1 MKLKKH
7 IFLIALLA
15 VYALAVGVYEATRR
29 SVPWSSVLITWG
41 IFAVILVCL
50 WFVMGKI
57 EELRS
62 RREMEDEMRQMEKMN
77 PDLDDVIDK
86 GVEDAESAG
95 GDDDDDDAPVR
106 PLNQ

>member
-1 MKLKKH
+1 M
-7 IFLIALLA
+7 
-15 VYALAVGVYEATRR
+15 
-29 SVPWSSVLITWG
+29 PWSSVLITWG

-50 WFVMGKI
+50 WFVMGKK

-106 PLNQ
+106 PSQPIVRNYLSSLPNTFRSNFRRLSTSA

>member
-15 VYALAVGVYEATRR
+15 VYALAVGVYEVTNK
-29 SVPWSSVLITWG
+29 SVPWTNVLITWS

-50 WFVMGKI
+50 WFVMGKK

-95 GDDDDDDAPVR
+95 GDDDDDDR
-106 PLNQ
+106 RDDDDG

>member
-1 MKLKKH
+1 MVQRADNMGHLCGH
-7 IFLIALLA
+7 T
-15 VYALAVGVYEATRR
+15 GVP
-29 SVPWSSVLITWG
+29 V
-41 IFAVILVCL
+41 VCD
-50 WFVMGKI
+50 GQE